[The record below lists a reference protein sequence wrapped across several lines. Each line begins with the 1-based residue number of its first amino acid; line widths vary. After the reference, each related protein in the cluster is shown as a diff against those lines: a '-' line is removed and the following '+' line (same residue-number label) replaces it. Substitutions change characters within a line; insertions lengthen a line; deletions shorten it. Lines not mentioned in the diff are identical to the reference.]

1 MLFIFYLRYPESEII
16 YGDVYAG
23 KDRYNGEIMAFYIS
37 LILGFPRVPIVV
49 KRILDSTEIHKT
61 ANIGLKKT
69 MYINCELYITYIFK
83 NKLLYCKYIH
93 KFSSSFIIV
102 LEILR

>member
-1 MLFIFYLRYPESEII
+1 MIYKHLNWLFVFFIRYSESEII

-23 KDRYNGEIMAFYIS
+23 KDRYNGEIIAFYIS

-49 KRILDSTEIHKT
+49 KRILDSTEINKT

-69 MYINCELYITYIFK
+69 MYINCELCIILIYKT
-83 NKLLYCKYIH
+83 KLSTK
-93 KFSSSFIIV
+93 
-102 LEILR
+102 